1 MSNTYFQFKQFTI
14 HQQHCSIKVTTDSCL
29 FGAWVAKRLQNNHA
43 VKNILDIG
51 SGTGL
56 LSLMLAQQSSAT
68 IDGIE
73 LQEKDYLQSLENV
86 AASQWKDRINIIHA
100 DVRHYCFDKKFEV
113 IISNPPF
120 YETDLRSSNT
130 NKNIAHHSEG
140 LTLDTLCRII
150 QQQLSPQG
158 IFYLL
163 LPAIRNK
170 ALHGALLKTRLFI
183 NQVTFVHQTEN
194 HSAFRIMVE
203 GSFSEGQ
210 QPAGKMMIKEKGV
223 YSAAFVQLLKDY
235 YLHL

>member
-1 MSNTYFQFKQFTI
+1 MSNTYFQFKQFTV
-14 HQQHCSIKVTTDSCL
+14 HQQHCSMKVTTDSCL
-29 FGAWVAKRLQNNHA
+29 FGAWVAERLQNKKT
-43 VKNILDIG
+43 VKHILDIG

-56 LSLMLAQQSSAT
+56 LSLMLAQNTAANIT
-68 IDGIE
+68 GIE
-73 LQEKDYLQSLENV
+73 LQQQDYLQSLQNA
-86 AASQWKDRINIIHA
+86 AASPWKENITMTHA
-100 DVRHYCFDKKFEV
+100 DVSHYCFDKKFEV

-163 LPAIRNK
+163 LPAMRNK
-170 ALHGALLKTRLFI
+170 VLHGALLKTGLFI